1 MKKISRLLIILST
14 IFIFTSV
21 NAATAT
27 VEFGGSSTV
36 NVGDNITIS
45 MYISNVNDAV
55 GGIVSVGG
63 NLTFDNEYLEYVS
76 STGASSPYTFQINT
90 NANYIIAGLD
100 PTLSNGITTK
110 TQVFTFV
117 FKAKKEGTTKVT
129 LTNQK
134 LSDTTA
140 KISANVIDKIIT
152 IGGNSST
159 KSSDANLKSLSV
171 DGYDLS
177 SPFNPDTLS
186 YEVTVPSDVT
196 EVNISGSK
204 SDNGASITG
213 LGKIT
218 LTGDET
224 TDSIKVTAEDGTT
237 KTYTIKIKKASKN
250 EKSSDGTLKSLDVSG
265 YTLSPRFNKDVT
277 TYSMKV
283 SNNITALKVS
293 ALPTDDKATVQITGN
308 SGWKEGVNTITIKV
322 TAEDGTTNTYTVNV
336 TRESS
341 KKEETKSSN
350 NYLSNLVISSS
361 HKINNTFDKN
371 ITNYEVTVPF
381 EVENLKMNLTLEDS
395 KAKYEI
401 EGADNLKTDGI
412 NVVTIKVTAEDGS
425 IRTYTLNVTRSSG
438 TTNTELSDII
448 ISNGEISPKFSKD
461 TYEYDVKVDNKI
473 DKLDIKAIPEN
484 KNSKVEIIGNDN
496 LTEGK
501 NSVLIK
507 VTDENGYTKYY
518 QLNVEKEGTKK
529 ILGLSIFGF
538 ISILLIILLLI
549 IILLVMLLKRK
560 KEEKVP
566 EKPVIEFKPTI
577 NLGCTSTTTGDK
589 NIALNHTKALET
601 DLDKTKVIE
610 ANYED
615 SIPYDPYDDIVTKR
629 ELIDAMKEASET
641 NDSSKLEMLLDQEEL
656 NRRKKELKEK
666 ELNSKDNS
674 EKDGEINE

>member
-1 MKKISRLLIILST
+1 MKKINKLLIVLST
-14 IFIFTSV
+14 IFIFTNV
-21 NAATAT
+21 KAASAT
-27 VEFGGSSTV
+27 VEFGGNSTV

-76 STGASSPYTFQINT
+76 STGASSPYAFQINT

-117 FKAKKEGTTKVT
+117 FKAKKEGTAKVT

-134 LSDTTA
+134 LSDTSSKVPAT
-140 KISANVIDKIIT
+140 VIDKVIT
-152 IGGNSST
+152 IKGSVT
-159 KSSDANLKSLSV
+159 PKSNDANLKSLSV
-171 DGYDLS
+171 DGYTLS
-177 SPFNPDTLS
+177 SPFNSNILS
-186 YEVTVPSDVT
+186 YEVTVPNDVT

-204 SDNGASITG
+204 SDNNATITG

-224 TDSIKVTAEDGTT
+224 ITYVKVTAEDGTA
-237 KTYTIKIKKASKN
+237 KTYTIKIKKDIKN
-250 EKSSDGTLKSLDVSG
+250 EKSSDATLKSLDVSG
-265 YTLSPRFNKDVT
+265 YTLSPGFNKNVT

-283 SNNITALKVS
+283 ANNITALKVS
-293 ALPTDDKATVQITGN
+293 ALPNNDKATIQITGN
-308 SGWKEGVNTITIKV
+308 SGWKEGVNAITIKV

-341 KKEETKSSN
+341 KKEEVKSSN
-350 NYLSNLVISSS
+350 NYLSDLIISSS

-371 ITNYEVTVPF
+371 ITNYEVEVPY

-401 EGADNLKTDGI
+401 EGNDNLKTDGI
-412 NVVTIKVTAEDGS
+412 NIITIKVTAEDGS
-425 IRTYTLNVTRSSG
+425 IRTYTLNVKRSSK

-448 ISNGEISPKFSKD
+448 ISNGEISPKFDKD
-461 TYEYDVKVDNKI
+461 TYEYNVKIDNKV
-473 DKLDIKAIPEN
+473 DKLDINAIPVD

-501 NSVLIK
+501 NLVLIK
-507 VTDENGYTKYY
+507 ITDENGYTKYY

-560 KEEKVP
+560 KEEKIS

-577 NLGCTSTTTGDK
+577 NLGCTSTTEGDK
-589 NIALNHTKALET
+589 NIAVNQPKALESN
-601 DLDKTKVIE
+601 LDKTKVIE
-610 ANYED
+610 ADYEEN
-615 SIPYDPYDDIVTKR
+615 IPYDPYDDIVTKR
-629 ELIDAMKEASET
+629 ELIDAMKEATAT

-656 NRRKKELKEK
+656 NQRKKELKEK
-666 ELNSKDNS
+666 ELNSKEDN

>member
-1 MKKISRLLIILST
+1 MKKINRLLIILST

-140 KISANVIDKIIT
+140 KITANVIDKIIT

-224 TDSIKVTAEDGTT
+224 TASIKVTAEDGTT
-237 KTYTIKIKKASKN
+237 KTYTIKIKKANKSEKN
-250 EKSSDGTLKSLDVSG
+250 SDATLKLLDVSG

-283 SNNITALKVS
+283 ANNITALKVS

-448 ISNGEISPKFSKD
+448 ISNGEISPKFNKD

-589 NIALNHTKALET
+589 NIALNQTKALET

-610 ANYED
+610 ADYED

-674 EKDGEINE
+674 EKDGKINE

>member
-1 MKKISRLLIILST
+1 MKKINRLLIILST

-152 IGGNSST
+152 IGGNSTT

-224 TDSIKVTAEDGTT
+224 TTSIKVTAEDGTT
-237 KTYTIKIKKASKN
+237 KTYTIKIKKANKS
-250 EKSSDGTLKSLDVSG
+250 EKSSDATLKLLDVSG

-283 SNNITALKVS
+283 ANNITALKVS

-350 NYLSNLVISSS
+350 NYLSNLVINSS

-448 ISNGEISPKFSKD
+448 ISNGEISPKFSKN
-461 TYEYDVKVDNKI
+461 TYEYDVKVNNKI

-501 NSVLIK
+501 NLVLIK

-549 IILLVMLLKRK
+549 IILLIMLVKRK

-589 NIALNHTKALET
+589 NIALNQTKALET

-610 ANYED
+610 ADYED

-666 ELNSKDNS
+666 ELNSKDDS

>member
-1 MKKISRLLIILST
+1 MKKINRLLIILST

-140 KISANVIDKIIT
+140 KITANVIDKIIT

-177 SPFNPDTLS
+177 SPFNPDTMS

-224 TDSIKVTAEDGTT
+224 TASIKVTAEDGTT

-250 EKSSDGTLKSLDVSG
+250 EKSSDATLKSLDVSG
-265 YTLSPRFNKDVT
+265 YTLSPIFNKNVT

-283 SNNITALKVS
+283 TNNITALKVS

-448 ISNGEISPKFSKD
+448 ISNGEISPKFNKD

-501 NSVLIK
+501 NLVLIK

-589 NIALNHTKALET
+589 NIALNQTKALET

-610 ANYED
+610 ADYED

>member
-1 MKKISRLLIILST
+1 MKKINRLLIILST

-21 NAATAT
+21 KAATAT

-152 IGGNSST
+152 IGGNSTT

-224 TDSIKVTAEDGTT
+224 TASIKVTAEDGTT
-237 KTYTIKIKKASKN
+237 KTYTIKIKKANKSEKN
-250 EKSSDGTLKSLDVSG
+250 SDATLKLLDVSG

-283 SNNITALKVS
+283 ANNITALKVS

-448 ISNGEISPKFSKD
+448 ISNGEISPKFNKD

-589 NIALNHTKALET
+589 NIALNQTKALET

-610 ANYED
+610 ADYED

-674 EKDGEINE
+674 EKDGKINE

>member
-1 MKKISRLLIILST
+1 MKKINRLLIILST

-152 IGGNSST
+152 IGGNSTT

-224 TDSIKVTAEDGTT
+224 TTSIKVTAEDGTT
-237 KTYTIKIKKASKN
+237 KTYTIKIKKANKS
-250 EKSSDGTLKSLDVSG
+250 EKSSDATLKLLDVSG

-283 SNNITALKVS
+283 ANNITALKVS

-350 NYLSNLVISSS
+350 NYLSNLVINSS

-448 ISNGEISPKFSKD
+448 ISNGEISPKFSKN
-461 TYEYDVKVDNKI
+461 TYEYDVKVNNKI

-501 NSVLIK
+501 NLVLIK

-549 IILLVMLLKRK
+549 IILLIMLLKRK

-589 NIALNHTKALET
+589 NIALNQTKALET

-610 ANYED
+610 ADYED

-666 ELNSKDNS
+666 ELNSKDDS

>member
-14 IFIFTSV
+14 IFIFTRV

-152 IGGNSST
+152 IGGNSTT

-171 DGYDLS
+171 DGYTLS
-177 SPFNPDTLS
+177 SPFHPDTLS
-186 YEVTVPSDVT
+186 YEVTVPNDVT

-213 LGKIT
+213 LGKIA

-224 TDSIKVTAEDGTT
+224 TTLIKVTAEDGTT
-237 KTYTIKIKKASKN
+237 KTYTIKIKKSNKE
-250 EKSSDGTLKSLDVSG
+250 EKSSDATLKSLDVSG
-265 YTLSPRFNKDVT
+265 YTLSPIFNKNVT

-283 SNNITALKVS
+283 TNNITALKVS

-308 SGWKEGVNTITIKV
+308 SGWKEGVNAITIKV

-371 ITNYEVTVPF
+371 ITNYEITVPF

-496 LTEGK
+496 LAEGK

-518 QLNVEKEGTKK
+518 RLNVEKESTKK

-538 ISILLIILLLI
+538 ISMLLIILLLI

-560 KEEKVP
+560 REEKVP

-589 NIALNHTKALET
+589 NIALNQTKALET

-610 ANYED
+610 ADYED

-629 ELIDAMKEASET
+629 ELIDAMKEASKT

-656 NRRKKELKEK
+656 NQRKKELKEK
-666 ELNSKDNS
+666 EFNSKENS